1 MATSQVE
8 TVSTGADKAKLA
20 VAVGLVIAAIAGFY
34 ALSKQGA
41 LVQWGVLLL
50 GIAAAVVV
58 FLVSESGRQLVGF
71 SKDSV
76 KEVKKSCLAHTQR
89 KRANDSVRFCV
100 CGRHGFVFVADG
112 SNAGM
117 GPIRPGSGLEGLM
130 TDAMQVAGLVG
141 TPETLAPTTNPDL
154 RWYIVHAYSGMEK
167 AVERN
172 ITERINRA
180 GMQNKFGRILVPTEE
195 VVEMRNGKRKT
206 TERRLFPG
214 YVFVEMVMEDDTWHL
229 VKHTSKVTGFV
240 GGAKNRPA
248 PISEAE
254 IQKIVDQVQEG
265 NDKPRHKIEF
275 MVGELVRVKEGPF
288 TDFNGSVE
296 EVNYEKSRLRVSVAI
311 FGRSTPVELE
321 FSQVEKT

>member
-1 MATSQVE
+1 
-8 TVSTGADKAKLA
+8 
-20 VAVGLVIAAIAGFY
+20 
-34 ALSKQGA
+34 
-41 LVQWGVLLL
+41 
-50 GIAAAVVV
+50 
-58 FLVSESGRQLVGF
+58 
-71 SKDSV
+71 
-76 KEVKKSCLAHTQR
+76 
-89 KRANDSVRFCV
+89 
-100 CGRHGFVFVADG
+100 
-112 SNAGM
+112 
-117 GPIRPGSGLEGLM
+117 M

-214 YVFVEMVMEDDTWHL
+214 YVFVEMVMEDDSWHL

-265 NDKPRHKIEF
+265 SDKPRHKIEF